1 MRHEPRVAIFGLPYA
16 ERRSFNTRMIELDV
30 CS

>member
-1 MRHEPRVAIFGLPYA
+1 MRHEPRVAIFSLPYA
-16 ERRSFNTRMIELDV
+16 ERRSFNAGMIELNV